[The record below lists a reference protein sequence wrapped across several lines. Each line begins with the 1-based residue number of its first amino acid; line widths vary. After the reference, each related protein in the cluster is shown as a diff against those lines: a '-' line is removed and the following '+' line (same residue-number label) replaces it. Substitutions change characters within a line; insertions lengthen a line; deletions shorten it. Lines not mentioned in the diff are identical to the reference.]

1 MRSRS
6 PLSLALLAA
15 CLLLPA
21 CAAPSPGA
29 RTLSDKAQLQATL
42 AERAAEAGNP
52 AASARLYRAALAQN
66 PDDAKTALALA
77 DALSRGGKLAE
88 AEEAYQALLRKD
100 PRDRAAQ
107 LGLGRVHLLLKRP
120 DQALAAF
127 AGAGDDP
134 AARIG
139 RGVALDMLGRHGEAQ
154 AEYRAVLAAAPA
166 NRTAANN
173 LALSLALSGDLRQA
187 EGLLVPLADGPGSEP
202 RFRQNLALVY
212 GLQGQD
218 GRAAALARADLDPDA
233 VRGNL
238 AFYAAVRGAGP

>member
-6 PLSLALLAA
+6 PLFLLLAA

-21 CAAPSPGA
+21 CAATPPGG
-29 RTLSDKAQLQATL
+29 RTAVADRSQLQTTL

-77 DALSRGGKLAE
+77 DALARSGKLAE
-88 AEEAYQALLRKD
+88 AEEAYQALLKRD
-100 PRDRAAQ
+100 PRNAQAQ

-120 DQALAAF
+120 EQALAAL
-127 AGAGDDP
+127 ARAGDDP

-139 RGVALDMLGRHGEAQ
+139 RGVALDTLGRHGEAQ
-154 AEYRAVLAAAPA
+154 AEYRAVLAAAPG

-187 EGLLVPLADGPGSEP
+187 EGLLVPLADGPDSEP

-238 AFYAAVRGAGP
+238 AFYAAVRGGG